1 MTQLLVLSEHD
12 IAQTFTIA
20 DAIDAVEDAYV
31 QKAKG
36 TGVAWPI
43 VYEQFAPGEAD
54 MDIRSGELAGSGLFG
69 LKLTAWFGANP
80 ERGLPEIFGT
90 VLLCDDRTGEPLALL
105 NGSALTGMRTG
116 AAGALGVAHLA
127 RKDASALLVCGAGHQ
142 AAFQIAATLILRP
155 ALDHVMV
162 WDPRHASAPVA
173 RVEQIK
179 AQVAQLLADAGASS
193 NARIEAVADGKA
205 AVNAADAIITVTPA
219 TEPFIE
225 ADWCPG
231 THLSC
236 VGADMPGKQ
245 EIASDLPPPPAFF
258 CDDRA
263 QSVAGAS
270 SKCLYPR
277 RHRAR
282 RHRRRTR
289 RGDRRHRVRPH
300 RRRPDHRLRHLGH
313 RGAGPRLRQNRLRPR
328 RRRRPGHHRQPV
340 SPAPPAHPAP
350 RKDPSHGNQGLRRRT
365 VDERMG
371 NQMHL

>member
-20 DAIDAVEDAYV
+20 DAISAVEDAYV
-31 QKAKG
+31 QKARG
-36 TGVAWPI
+36 TGVAWPM

-90 VLLCDDRTGEPLALL
+90 VLLCDNRTGEPLALL

-127 RKDASALLVCGAGHQ
+127 RKDARTLLVCGAGHQ

-155 ALDHVMV
+155 AIDRVTV

-179 AQVAQLLADAGASS
+179 AQVARLLADAGASS
-193 NARIEAVADGKA
+193 DACIEAVADGKA
-205 AVNAADAIITVTPA
+205 AVSAADAIITVTPA

-225 ADWCPG
+225 AGWVRPG

-245 EIASDLPPPPAFF
+245 EIASDLVAAARLF

-263 QSVAGAS
+263 QSVASGEFEVPAAQGAIAPEDIAAELGEVIAGTAS
-270 SKCLYPR
+270 GRIAQDEITVFDTSGIAVQDLASAKTAYD
-277 RHRAR
+277 RAVDA
-282 RHRRRTR
+282 
-289 RGDRRHRVRPH
+289 G
-300 RRRPDHRLRHLGH
+300 LGTT
-313 RGAGPRLRQNRLRPR
+313 
-328 RRRRPGHHRQPV
+328 V
-340 SPAPPAHPAP
+340 S
-350 RKDPSHGNQGLRRRT
+350 L
-365 VDERMG
+365 
-371 NQMHL
+371 